1 MKQIVNSEMLII
13 FFTLILLSN
22 LYYIFF
28 VKIGMLLVVVAGV
41 ALVYLSQ
48 YMKENLRGL
57 IVLWIGMIML
67 LFGLLSNPYTL
78 IVLFSFII
86 IVAIRYII
94 YKRQPMKV
102 IQTSD
107 NTMVINKQSL
117 FSFQSTPD
125 KVYRFEDINLQHAVG
140 DLNIDLSQAANL
152 KETNIVVVRNMIG
165 KTTITIPYHYK
176 VKVDY
181 TTMYGQLSIQ
191 DAYTK
196 KARNERL
203 TYESSEFANKVV
215 IKLFV
220 SSIVG
225 DLEVQYR

>member
-28 VKIGMLLVVVAGV
+28 VKIGMLLVVAAGV
-41 ALVYLSQ
+41 ALVYFSQ

-117 FSFQSTPD
+117 FSFESTPD

-152 KETNIVVVRNMIG
+152 KDTNIVVVRNMIG

-191 DAYTK
+191 NAYTK

>member
-1 MKQIVNSEMLII
+1 MKQIINSEMLII

-28 VKIGMLLVVVAGV
+28 VKIGMLLVI
-41 ALVYLSQ
+41 ALAIILIYLSQ
-48 YMKENLRGL
+48 HMKENLRGL
-57 IVLWIGMIML
+57 IILWIGLIML

-86 IVAIRYII
+86 IIAIRYII

-102 IQTSD
+102 IQTED
-107 NTMVINKQSL
+107 DKMIINKQSL

-125 KVYRFEDINLQHAVG
+125 KVYKFEDINLQHAVG
-140 DLNIDLSQAANL
+140 DINIDLSQAANL
-152 KETNIVVVRNMIG
+152 KNTNIVVVRNMIG
-165 KTTITIPYHYK
+165 KTTITLPYHYQ

-181 TTMYGQLSIQ
+181 TTMYGELVIQ
-191 DAYTK
+191 DVYTK

-203 TYESSEFANKVV
+203 TYESVAYANNIV

-225 DLEVQYR
+225 DLEVHYR

>member
-1 MKQIVNSEMLII
+1 MRQIVNSEMLII

-28 VKIGMLLVVVAGV
+28 VKIGMLLVVVAGI

>member
-1 MKQIVNSEMLII
+1 MKQIVSSELLII

-28 VKIGMLLVVVAGV
+28 VKIGMLLVIVAAI
-41 ALVYLSQ
+41 ALIYLSQ
-48 YMKENLRGL
+48 NMKENLRGL
-57 IVLWIGMIML
+57 IILWIGLIML
-67 LFGLLSNPYTL
+67 MFGLLSNPYTL

-102 IQTSD
+102 IQTE
-107 NTMVINKQSL
+107 NNKMIINKQSL

-125 KVYRFEDINLQHAVG
+125 KVYKFEDINLQHAIG

-152 KETNIVVVRNMIG
+152 KEINIVVVRNMIG
-165 KTTITIPYHYK
+165 KTTITVPYHYQ

-181 TTMYGQLSIQ
+181 TTMYGQLNIQ

-203 TYESSEFANKVV
+203 TYESDAYSNKVV